1 MSGSTVLIVDD
12 EHTLARSAKAFLADH
27 GYEAEVA
34 STGEQALELLERLQ
48 PDVVFADVRL
58 PGMSGLDLLK
68 RIRDFDPVIPVI
80 MVTAYG
86 SIEGAVEA
94 VKLGAFDYVKK
105 PVDLEELKL
114 LADRARENR
123 LLKQELSYY
132 RRRATRDVGLEGLV
146 GESPAIRAV
155 LERARQIAALDE
167 TPPVLLTGET
177 GTGKGLLAHAIHAS
191 GSRAV
196 KAFIEVNCT
205 ALPATLMEAELFGY
219 ERGAFTDAK
228 ESKPGL
234 VEAAEGGFLFLDEI
248 GDVDLSVQGKLLRA
262 IEERAVRRVG
272 SVRERKID
280 VHIIAATNRD
290 LEREVRQERFRKDLY
305 FRLAVIVLH
314 VPPLRERGARRAALE
329 RALPAGVQREV
340 RESGARDQCAG
351 ARPDARVPVARE
363 RPRAQPRHRARR
375 VVESGSDPRRRAPV
389 PDEPAAE
396 RCVDRPRRVA
406 AAGWRP
412 GRVGKVDDRA
422 GDARSR
428 GEPDQ
433 GGPASRHLA
442 RHAALPAEEVRVGWV
457 ITPKLGEMA
466 HSRRSAVGVHGAGRC
481 ATITCNGTSCEAR
494 ARGGLDWH
502 DPCEASQRLVVV
514 DHHRFFRE
522 DATCRGPSPNSRS
535 SSWGWKSAP
544 TPATPEPSWDS

>member
-12 EHTLARSAKAFLADH
+12 EQTLARSAKAFLADH
-27 GYEAEVA
+27 GYDAEVA
-34 STGEQALELLERLQ
+34 TSGEKAMELLENLQ

-68 RIRDFDPVIPVI
+68 RIREFDPVIPVI

-123 LLKQELSYY
+123 LLRQELSYY
-132 RRRATRDVGLEGLV
+132 RRRATRDVGFPAML
-146 GESPAIRAV
+146 GESPVIRAV

-167 TPPVLLTGET
+167 APPVLLTGET
-177 GTGKGLLAHAIHAS
+177 GTGKGLLARAIHAS
-191 GSRAV
+191 GPRAM
-196 KAFIEVNCT
+196 KPFIEVNCT

-280 VHIIAATNRD
+280 FRIVAATNRD
-290 LEREVRQERFRKDLY
+290 LEREARQEQFRKDLY
-305 FRLAVIVLH
+305 FRLAVIVLD
-314 VPPLRERGARRAALE
+314 VPPLRERGSDVLLLTEHFLRSFNAKYGKVVREMSAAARDLLLSYPWPGNVRELSHVIERAVLWSRGPTLDIEHLAVTSPTGVGSADHGASRASSSPDGEPGAAPAAAALPPPGVDLAQWEKSVIE
-329 RALPAGVQREV
+329 RALREAGGNQTK
-340 RESGARDQCAG
+340 
-351 ARPDARVPVARE
+351 
-363 RPRAQPRHRARR
+363 
-375 VVESGSDPRRRAPV
+375 
-389 PDEPAAE
+389 AA
-396 RCVDRPRRVA
+396 
-406 AAGWRP
+406 
-412 GRVGKVDDRA
+412 
-422 GDARSR
+422 
-428 GEPDQ
+428 
-433 GGPASRHLA
+433 
-442 RHAALPAEEVRVGWV
+442 
-457 ITPKLGEMA
+457 
-466 HSRRSAVGVHGAGRC
+466 
-481 ATITCNGTSCEAR
+481 
-494 ARGGLDWH
+494 
-502 DPCEASQRLVVV
+502 QRL
-514 DHHRFFRE
+514 
-522 DATCRGPSPNSRS
+522 GISRDTLRYRLKKF
-535 SSWGWKSAP
+535 GLQP
-544 TPATPEPSWDS
+544 